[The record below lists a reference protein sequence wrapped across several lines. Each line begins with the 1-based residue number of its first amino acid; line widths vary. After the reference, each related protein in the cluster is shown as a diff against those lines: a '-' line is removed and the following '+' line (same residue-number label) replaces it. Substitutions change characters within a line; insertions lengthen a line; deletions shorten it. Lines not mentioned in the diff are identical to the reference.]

1 VRLRSA
7 VATSILA
14 ALLSSGLLAD
24 DKAQILGK
32 AAQLFGEP
40 LSPTYSVFRLNGSY
54 VLWLVFYPQGE
65 LLEIAVQPISE
76 ASELSIVNKPSKPE
90 VMSDAE
96 YREAVQ
102 RISELKDLGPL
113 LESHGSNTT
122 SGSLGTF
129 NFDRFERA
137 YVDRV
142 VADGPDAVKKFDVYF
157 LQKFAGSPKC
167 LSAID
172 GQPTVSF
179 SGDWYYLS
187 PAEARKVDIGT
198 WQTLQVAGPNHF
210 SDFCFRT
217 KVLHDEDGFIME
229 EPPNE
234 TIILDDIHVKALAGK
249 VHLELSQ
256 EGIPGA
262 NVELLRVGTKKVIG
276 RKTNDSGRFSF
287 SGLPEG
293 KYKFKVTKDGL
304 KSLSG
309 FVFLD
314 HRAQAEHLSFAL
326 PVGT

>member
-1 VRLRSA
+1 MTGLFA
-7 VATSILA
+7 DEETEILA
-14 ALLSSGLLAD
+14 
-24 DKAQILGK
+24 K
-32 AAQLFGEP
+32 AAQLFGPP
-40 LSPTYSVFRLNGSY
+40 LSPTHPVFQLNSSY
-54 VLWLVFYPQGE
+54 VLWLIFYPQGE

-76 ASELSIVNKPSKPE
+76 ASELSIVNKPSQPE

-96 YREAVQ
+96 FREAVQ

-122 SGSLGTF
+122 SGYLGPF

-157 LQKFAGSPKC
+157 LQEFAGSPKC

-179 SGDWYYLS
+179 SGEWYYLS
-187 PAEARKVDIGT
+187 PAEAKKVEIGT
-198 WQTLQVAGPNHF
+198 WQTLQVAGPNYF

-217 KVLHDEDGFIME
+217 KVLRDKDGFIME
-229 EPPNE
+229 EPASE

-249 VHLELSQ
+249 VHLGFSQ
-256 EGIPGA
+256 EGIPDA
-262 NVELLRVGTKKVIG
+262 NVELLRFATKNVIG
-276 RKTNDSGRFSF
+276 RKTDDSGRFSF

-293 KYKFKVTKDGL
+293 KYKFKVTKDGF
-304 KSLSG
+304 KALSG

-314 HRAQAEHLSFAL
+314 HHAHLKRLSFML
-326 PVGT
+326 YVGT